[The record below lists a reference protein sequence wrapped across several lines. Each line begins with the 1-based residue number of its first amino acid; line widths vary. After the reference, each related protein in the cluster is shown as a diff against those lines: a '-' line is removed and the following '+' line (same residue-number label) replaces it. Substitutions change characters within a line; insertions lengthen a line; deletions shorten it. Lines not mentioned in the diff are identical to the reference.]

1 MIVICCKSNK
11 FFSDNSTETITIL
24 ILLPSVSVAHLLK
37 KLIAQCNNTLGSK
50 IKMVMVS
57 VLLSEKNLL
66 DLQHITIISENKIPF
81 TELTNAELKP
91 IFHDLKEKA
100 LSFYAEVRGSLFPV
114 PDETYLAQIA
124 AGIKCVKESAKE
136 IYDTIRYN
144 PKVEEAATVLQ
155 NATETVKNGAY
166 VAATEAQRLFHSM
179 RPVASQVTT
188 HDQEK
193 GVPLTRE
200 LDT

>member
-1 MIVICCKSNK
+1 MK
-11 FFSDNSTETITIL
+11 
-24 ILLPSVSVAHLLK
+24 ILLKAKGLVVSRTEFQEESQEKKRYCAQELVDEFGIQDYLLLK
-37 KLIAQCNNTLGSK
+37 TLVAAQIKSQLPAASKESNVLLHCAINFLSKCDTETLGSK

-136 IYDTIRYN
+136 IYDTIR
-144 PKVEEAATVLQ
+144 
-155 NATETVKNGAY
+155 
-166 VAATEAQRLFHSM
+166 
-179 RPVASQVTT
+179 
-188 HDQEK
+188 
-193 GVPLTRE
+193 
-200 LDT
+200 